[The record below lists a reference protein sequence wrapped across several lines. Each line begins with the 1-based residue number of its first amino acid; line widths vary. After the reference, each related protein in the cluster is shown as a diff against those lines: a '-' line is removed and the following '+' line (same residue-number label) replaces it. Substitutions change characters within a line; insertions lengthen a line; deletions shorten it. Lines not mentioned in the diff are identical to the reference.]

1 MNIHWMLH
9 THGDPLGTLRKF
21 AQQVWSTSSL
31 KGMLVPINAAPE
43 AGLRPRLLE
52 DPSQIAQVNPFK
64 PLMTLNAARLIP
76 EILRAHPGERLG
88 AMLRP
93 CEMRALIEMQKHA
106 PFPVENLLTI
116 SVDCLGTFPADE
128 FQWRSERKGSHEG
141 LTSEALQFARQG
153 GIIPYRYRPACQ
165 LCTGPEA
172 QNADLNI
179 GVLGLPVRQTILVR
193 ARDSAAAERLGLAAI
208 CDGTASEE
216 LIGQRERLLAKT
228 AARNRN
234 TRERLQASLSGL
246 LPANVN
252 ALVDQF
258 NECGSCQECLENCP
272 ICSIDF
278 PQREAGGEFALA
290 DVMRWLVSCSGCGMC
305 EQNCPNHKPLCAIF
319 GHIRQQLGEMLGYQA
334 GQSIHDP
341 LPVTGL

>member
-1 MNIHWMLH
+1 MNKQWMLQ

-21 AQQVWSTSSL
+21 AQEVWSAAGL
-31 KGMLVPINAAPE
+31 NGMLVPIESAPE
-43 AGLRPRLLE
+43 GSLKPHLLE
-52 DPSQIAQVNPFK
+52 DPAQLTQVNPFR

-76 EILRAHPGERLG
+76 EILRAHPGERLA

-93 CEMRALIEMQKHA
+93 CEMRALIEMQKHQ

-128 FQWRSERKGSHEG
+128 FQWRSERKGSQEG

-153 GIIPYRYRPACQ
+153 GIVPYRYRPACQ
-165 LCTGPEA
+165 LCTGPDA

-179 GVLGLPVRQTILVR
+179 GVLGLPVRQAILVS
-193 ARDSAAAERLGLAAI
+193 ARDSTVAERLGMQSI
-208 CDGTASEE
+208 CDGPADDV
-216 LIGQRERLLAKT
+216 LVRQRERLLAKMVE
-228 AARNRN
+228 RSQH
-234 TRERLQASLSGL
+234 TRQRITSSLAGI
-246 LPANVN
+246 LPLNLD

-258 NECGSCQECLENCP
+258 NDCGSCQECMENCP
-272 ICSIDF
+272 ICSVDF
-278 PQREAGGEFALA
+278 PQREAGGGFVRI

-305 EQNCPNHKPLCAIF
+305 EQACPNHKPLCAIF
-319 GHIRQQLGEMLGYQA
+319 GHIRQQLVDALGYQP

-341 LPVTGL
+341 LPVA